1 MHRARTVTRID
12 KNVKRQM
19 KHEKGEDTMTG
30 WLAKRRR
37 TVQECLNGS
46 EDLTYL
52 DDDIGGLAGWTE
64 SHQKEFDF
72 QQKKALKGKVEAYN
86 YGSLLESEVED
97 SLLHAVQDAQDKNA
111 KSDKEKI
118 KDRLKS
124 QVANSRMHLEMDW
137 SDFSRQKVWVQA
149 TLWDEMESW
158 SSHRIKPYH
167 VHS

>member
-1 MHRARTVTRID
+1 
-12 KNVKRQM
+12 M
-19 KHEKGEDTMTG
+19 KQEKGEDTMTG

-97 SLLHAVQDAQDKNA
+97 GLLHAVQDAQVKNA
-111 KSDKEKI
+111 KNDKEKI
-118 KDRLKS
+118 
-124 QVANSRMHLEMDW
+124 
-137 SDFSRQKVWVQA
+137 KVWVQA